1 MNTQCSHLKNH
12 YDYDCDYTYYEQN
25 KYENYEDY
33 IIRKTYIPI
42 ITVDDNEWFLFTANV
57 EKLKLIKKQKN
68 NECLKEIIIDNG
80 LKSLGDNKECSIC
93 LDELNQNNS
102 NNIRA
107 NLDDYFITKCG
118 HTFHKKCLAKT
129 IIMSQS
135 LKCPICRTELK
146 IIND

>member
-1 MNTQCSHLKNH
+1 MNSRSFSDFDNKNEFP
-12 YDYDCDYTYYEQN
+12 YFL
-25 KYENYEDY
+25 ENG
-33 IIRKTYIPI
+33 
-42 ITVDDNEWFLFTANV
+42 
-57 EKLKLIKKQKN
+57 LIKYPTLYSK
-68 NECLKEIIIDNG
+68 C
-80 LKSLGDNKECSIC
+80 
-93 LDELNQNNS
+93 NNS